1 MKPSHHYKKLL
12 ITCNMAVRDFKKYLV
27 KIQGQY
33 LEMKADLAD
42 FDEAFRNGHI
52 TEEQLK
58 TAKDDVYVVEQN
70 YQRLLYVAYLL
81 EMPRKEA
88 KKEKYARAN
97 KKVTKALSEMKADEQ
112 SVFDE
117 NKSALDHLRKELKEL
132 TKKGK

>member
-1 MKPSHHYKKLL
+1 
-12 ITCNMAVRDFKKYLV
+12 MAVADFKKYLV

-42 FDEAFRNGHI
+42 FNEAFEKGHI
-52 TEEQLK
+52 TEDQLQ
-58 TAKDDVYVVEQN
+58 TAKDDVYIVEQN

-81 EMPRKEA
+81 EMPRRNS
-88 KKEKYARAN
+88 KKEKYAKAN

-117 NKSALDHLRKELKEL
+117 NKSALDHLRAELKEL
-132 TKKGK
+132 TKKDK